1 MFGTPAWYAE
11 HCEALSR
18 AVWRGQLTEAEAS
31 RELANWHWL
40 LLIEMQRDK
49 LWRRPRQQV
58 SSELRLPGG
67 WRRRSVDHGW
77 ARPKG
82 RRKG

>member
-1 MFGTPAWYAE
+1 MFGFPVWYDQT
-11 HCEALSR
+11 CEAQQR

-31 RELANWHWL
+31 FELRYWHRIL
-40 LLIEMQRDK
+40 LAEMQQQK
-49 LWRRPRQQV
+49 LWRKRRGLV

-77 ARPKG
+77 ARPARQK
-82 RRKG
+82 R